1 MDPQAY
7 CHSLVKASGSSF
19 YYTFLFLPRSKREA
33 IEAVYAFCRVVD
45 DVVDQPKPET
55 QALAELRQWR
65 GELDACYGGR
75 PRHPIL
81 QALAE
86 AMGRYRLPRTHFEDL
101 LDGVETDLVC
111 RRYPTFEALHDYCYR
126 VAGVVGLL
134 CVEIFGYRNPAA
146 RDYAV
151 RQGLAVQ
158 LTNILR
164 DLKADAE
171 RDRIYLPLEDLDRF
185 GYTEAEFLR
194 GVYSPAFVA
203 LMQFEAERTRRCFQ
217 EAAALCPPEDRPGLK
232 VSEMMGRIYA
242 ALLTRMEHDRFRVF
256 ERPVTLS
263 APQKFGIAI
272 RTWLG
277 GGPTVALS
285 PQRGER
291 RG

>member
-1 MDPQAY
+1 MDPVDPRAY

-19 YYTFLFLPRSKREA
+19 YYAFLFLPRSKREA

-55 QALAELRQWR
+55 HALAELRQWR
-65 GELDACYGGR
+65 DELDACYAGR

-81 QALAE
+81 QAVAE
-86 AMGRYRLPRTHFEDL
+86 AVGRYRLPRTHFEDL
-101 LDGVETDLVC
+101 LDGVEMDLVC
-111 RRYPTFEALHDYCYR
+111 RRYPTFEALSDYCYR

-134 CVEIFGYRNPAA
+134 CVEIFGYRNPAV

-164 DLKADAE
+164 DLKADGA
-171 RDRIYLPLEDLDRF
+171 RGRIYLPLEDLGRF
-185 GYTEAEFLR
+185 GYTEAELLR

-203 LMQFEAERTRRCFQ
+203 LMEFQTARTRRCFQ
-217 EAAALCPPEDRPGLK
+217 EAAALCPSEDRSGLK

-242 ALLTRMEHDRFRVF
+242 ALLAQIEREQFRVF
-256 ERPVTLS
+256 EQPITLS
-263 APQKFGIAI
+263 APKKFGIAL

-277 GGPTVALS
+277 RGAAS
-285 PQRGER
+285 PS
-291 RG
+291 